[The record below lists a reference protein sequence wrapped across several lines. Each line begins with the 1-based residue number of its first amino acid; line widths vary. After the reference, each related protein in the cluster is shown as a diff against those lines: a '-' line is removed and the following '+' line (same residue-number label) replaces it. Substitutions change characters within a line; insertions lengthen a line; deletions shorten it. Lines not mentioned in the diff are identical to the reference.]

1 MLLMGSGWE
10 LLELIHWILGMR
22 SHPESEKQN
31 EYNVELIL
39 REGDEIEPARVL
51 AWVRWMGSHYGRR

>member
-1 MLLMGSGWE
+1 
-10 LLELIHWILGMR
+10 MR